1 MSTISSVGIGS
12 GLDVNSIVTQLVALE
27 KAPLA
32 SLALKATNVKAQI
45 SAFGEIQ
52 SQFAA
57 LTDVATRISVASAWG
72 ARNASSSN
80 ASVATIT
87 ATGSANAASF
97 RLDVDQLAKVQS
109 ASSGRFTT
117 GAVVGA
123 GTLTLRLGSWT
134 QSSAVTIAA
143 ADVTYNAAES
153 ALAGDPGNTVFQAA
167 RDAALAAKTALDAG
181 RPSFGVASG
190 GSDVGI
196 SVTSIDTVATVAAKI
211 NSANT
216 GVVATAFNDG
226 TGDRLLLSS
235 KETGV
240 ATGFR
245 MQSGDSALAGL
256 VFDPQNKPAVGMAT
270 EAVQYGQDAKAR
282 INGLAVTSASNTLA
296 SNIPGVTIKLLAT
309 TTTGYDPAVPTGSTT
324 EVKSPLTM
332 AISED
337 VTPAVKNVS
346 DFVTAYNTLNKSLTD
361 LTKYAAATKTAGLFQ
376 GDSSVVGLQ
385 NILRNMVGSS
395 SLGATSQRLSDLGL
409 ERQLDGSLTI
419 NTSKLSTAANNGT
432 TLQQLFTANNSDPMT
447 NGFAIKFRDLGRGVA
462 ASGGSVYSKVAALQK
477 NLDINAAAQ
486 TKVND
491 RATLFEARMRKQYS
505 ALDTQMA
512 SLNALNAY
520 VTQQVAAWNKSTA

>member
-27 KAPLA
+27 KTPLT

-57 LTDVATRISVASAWG
+57 LTEVATRISVPSAWG

-80 ASVATIT
+80 TSAATVT
-87 ATGSANAASF
+87 ATGAANAASF

-109 ASSGRFTT
+109 VSSGRFTT
-117 GAVVGA
+117 GAAVGA
-123 GTLTLRLGSWT
+123 GTLTLRLGTWT
-134 QSSAVTIAA
+134 QPTTETKAA
-143 ADVTYNAAES
+143 ATATYDAAEL
-153 ALAGDPGNTVFQAA
+153 ALAANPADTGLQAA
-167 RDAALAAKTALDAG
+167 RDSALAAKTALDAD
-181 RPSFGVASG
+181 RPSFGAASG

-196 SVTSIDTVATVAAKI
+196 SVTSTDTVATVVAKI

-245 MQSGDSALAGL
+245 MQSGDPALAGM
-256 VFDPQNKPAVGMAT
+256 VFDPQNKPAVGMAA

-296 SNIPGVTIKLLAT
+296 SNIPGVTIKLLTT

-332 AISED
+332 TISED
-337 VTPAVKNVS
+337 VTPAVKNVN
-346 DFVTAYNTLNKSLTD
+346 DFVTAYNTLNKSLTE
-361 LTKYAAATKTAGLFQ
+361 LTKYSAATKTAGLFQ

-395 SLGATSQRLSDLGL
+395 SLGASSQRLSDMGL

-419 NTSKLSTAANNGT
+419 NTGKLSTAANNGT
-432 TLQQLFTANNSDPMT
+432 ALQQLFTSNNSDPMT
-447 NGFAIKFRDLGRGVA
+447 NGFALKFRDLGRGVA
-462 ASGGSVYSKVAALQK
+462 TSGGSVSSKAAALQK
-477 NLDINAAAQ
+477 NLDLNAAAQ
-486 TKVND
+486 TKVNE
-491 RATLFEARMRKQYS
+491 RATLFEARLRKQYS
-505 ALDTQMA
+505 ALDSQMA